1 MIKVKDIK
9 KEFPNKELVED
20 LPENCEECG
29 AELMALHSLESIKC
43 PNKKCIGKIKDRLY
57 RLCLDIGLE
66 EMTRDY
72 CDGFITKFKVT
83 NPYAIF
89 LYNPNKDG
97 PINDNATLNQSKTI
111 YKNINYRRGM
121 ILSEFIKIGHM
132 GAISKYSNYI
142 FKDFVYFENLSNIIK
157 NNKINFINDW
167 PKQDS
172 VSGISV
178 AAFKLPPSESLIQEL
193 INGNA
198 ILKLNSIS
206 YGVEKTNVLL
216 DISDAPETFKYI
228 IVAWNYEDDIQ
239 AQRVIGVY
247 TLTDKSNPDEVI
259 LNPGD
264 SLQIEIEVDWNDFPP
279 QPF

>member
-1 MIKVKDIK
+1 MKKVIII
-9 KEFPNKELVED
+9 
-20 LPENCEECG
+20 
-29 AELMALHSLESIKC
+29 SLTLISFLFISCDKGLE
-43 PNKKCIGKIKDRLY
+43 PIGK
-57 RLCLDIGLE
+57 LE
-66 EMTRDY
+66 TD
-72 CDGFITKFKVT
+72 
-83 NPYAIF
+83 AI
-89 LYNPNKDG
+89 
-97 PINDNATLNQSKTI
+97 LNC
-111 YKNINYRRGM
+111 
-121 ILSEFIKIGHM
+121 
-132 GAISKYSNYI
+132 
-142 FKDFVYFENLSNIIK
+142 
-157 NNKINFINDW
+157 KINFINDW